1 MSHAFAHGYALIIGV
16 DENNVSGYALP
27 DVSKDI
33 KALADVLVHPQRC
46 AYLKDNLEILAGQ
59 EATRRGILDKLEWLQ
74 ERVEADTSGNATAIV
89 YFTGHGWYTNSNGES
104 EYYLIP
110 YDVREGE
117 IRFHGLRATDFAEAV
132 GKLEP
137 RRLLVIL
144 DCCHAGGMGV
154 KGATL
159 PTGYTES
166 AISPSLLMGGEKSV
180 SSGAKGLEALGTGVG
195 RAVLSSST
203 GDQPSYMRKD
213 GKMSIFTYHLI
224 ESLTGHAEP
233 EEGAKEVLVS
243 DIMGHVYR
251 HVPQSANDDWGVEQ
265 TPDYQVSGNFP
276 IALLLGGR
284 GLSKGQPA
292 PDPLVEL
299 PARASE
305 PAGRRIE
312 VRDGVYVEGQVIGD
326 VAGDD
331 IDKRTIETDGGAFI
345 GDGADIGGGTLVGRD
360 QIVQGD
366 EVRGDKVAGDK
377 IEGHVGDVGSGA
389 QVAIGKDIKQTITQ
403 APTELSA
410 AERIEIARLLAELKD
425 QLASLDILESK
436 KLVGQE
442 LVGQLEQEL
451 TRTDKPPDAST
462 IKVVGDWLLENVPA
476 LAGTITG
483 VFVNPVVGKAVKAAG
498 SIAAEWVGKRFGG
511 EA

>member
-1 MSHAFAHGYALIIGV
+1 MSHAFARGYALLIGV
-16 DENNVSGYALP
+16 DENKVSGYALP

-46 AYLKDNLEILAGQ
+46 AYLKDNLKILTDQ

-74 ERVEADTSGNATAIV
+74 ERIQADTSGNATAIV

-110 YDVREGE
+110 YDFREGE
-117 IRFHGLRATDFAEAV
+117 IRSHGLRATDFAEAV
-132 GKLEP
+132 ARLEP
-137 RRLLVIL
+137 QRLLVIL

-180 SSGAKGLEALGTGVG
+180 SSGAKGLEALATGVG

-224 ESLTGHAEP
+224 EALTGHAEP

-243 DIMGHVYR
+243 DIMGHVHR

-276 IALLLGGR
+276 IALLLGGK

-292 PDPLVEL
+292 PDPLGEL
-299 PARASE
+299 AARASE
-305 PAGRRIE
+305 PAGRRTE
-312 VRDGVYVEGQVIGD
+312 VRDGVYVEGQVTGD

-360 QIVQGD
+360 KIVQGD
-366 EVRGDKVAGDK
+366 EVRGDK

-403 APTELSA
+403 ARTELSA
-410 AERIEIARLLAELKD
+410 AERSEIARLMAELKG
-425 QLASLDILESK
+425 QLASLDILEGK

-442 LVGQLEQEL
+442 FVGQLEHEL
-451 TRTDKPPDAST
+451 TRTDRPPDGST
-462 IKVVGDWLLENVPA
+462 IKVVGDWLLENIPA

-498 SIAAEWVGKRFGG
+498 GIAAEWVARRFGG